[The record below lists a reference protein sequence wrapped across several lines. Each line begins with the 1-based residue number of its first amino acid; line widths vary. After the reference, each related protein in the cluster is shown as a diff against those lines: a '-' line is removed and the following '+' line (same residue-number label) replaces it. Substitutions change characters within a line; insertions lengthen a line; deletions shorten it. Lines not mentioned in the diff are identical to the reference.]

1 VIRNVMALL
10 VSVLCGAG
18 QGSPAATIDLGP
30 AHLELDQR
38 GLVAG
43 LRFAD
48 GAQWP
53 AATEPAFVL
62 EAGGKR
68 CLPQSVA
75 LSDGR
80 LAVRF
85 DNGATA
91 EFQVMSGNG
100 FAVFRLTK
108 LQPSEG
114 STRVRLFSLAAP
126 AGARIAGTLNAAA
139 LEGRVAAVMAAEP
152 NVYASHGQS
161 GGSKADRPGCR
172 HEFVR
177 CEESKAGR
185 HAARFTA
192 SCDDKPG
199 GWSMR
204 GKSFP
209 RPLDLRACKAI
220 RAWVHGDGKG
230 QALKIQLYDGEG
242 GYRDN
247 YLPIDFQG
255 WRQVTLT
262 DSPINTVRYDRV
274 TTLNFY
280 YNGIPAGQT
289 VACLIDQVEA
299 ICEREGREHVEL
311 LEDFEAED
319 SPLWSSPVIVLRAE
333 VGARPVSA
341 AEVSASKRQ
350 EPPKLDLSP
359 LPAFGVIACPEG
371 ELMETI
377 ERLEVAAGMPSPR
390 PGGVWNKKSPW
401 TKRSYFFL
409 TDFRESQFDEALA
422 IARRGGFH
430 TILLGQESWSL
441 GTGHYEINR
450 ERFPDGLEGLKRTLL
465 RFQQAGFRVGLHFL
479 SASIYPP
486 DPYITPVPDPRL
498 VKGATVTL
506 AADVD
511 EKAAFLPV
519 AAAPE
524 GFPAEDGGYMGDGTV
539 LQVGDE
545 LIWYG
550 ARSMASPFGFGECRR
565 GHLGTKPAA
574 HKRGDRVAHLRRS
587 YGYHM
592 YDMDMSLLDE
602 VAGHFAKVANA
613 CGIEMI
619 YFDGSERLQGD
630 HWYYNAR
637 MHKAFYDK
645 LANKDTFLQGSSYSH
660 YSWHLMSRS
669 ASADGHGD
677 LKGYLDERS
686 GWFNALSRDGMPLD
700 IGWYYVYDPAVTA
713 DQFEYILQRCVG
725 FNSSISVQTNPTQ
738 LRAHPEAGRIFDLV
752 HLYDQLRHSGQVSD
766 ATQALL
772 REPKREYRYLDDP
785 PRLRRIQY
793 GPWEDG
799 PIAREEPLA
808 GDGAV
813 LGFDLRCGG
822 LTRPGPAYESAEA
835 VMLESFDDLAPYR
848 NGPAEGPVTEVTTDA
863 IGGCLP
869 GVTQS
874 LSLAPGEGPTGG
886 TCGRYTATSTL
897 PGPDGWSA
905 AGRQFDPPLDLS
917 FHQAI
922 GFWLKGDGNGGAF
935 KLQLQGGG
943 ATDYYITNDFTEWR
957 YVQVLR
963 PTEPQPSL
971 VDYSQITGLMFYYNG
986 LPGQTTA
993 TCLVDDVKALAAV
1006 DAAELRNPVLT
1017 VGDAR
1022 VEVPITLSEG
1032 DRLLCIPGAPAEVI
1046 RPGTQERTRLDVF
1059 VGVPLAGPSQVT
1071 LSSAEAATGGMR
1083 VRLIQDLPEE
1093 LALPRVAR

>member
-1 VIRNVMALL
+1 MMTTTLCAVLMPAVLPVGAFSIAWDTGQLALDE
-10 VSVLCGAG
+10 
-18 QGSPAATIDLGP
+18 T
-30 AHLELDQR
+30 
-38 GLVAG
+38 
-43 LRFAD
+43 
-48 GAQWP
+48 
-53 AATEPAFVL
+53 
-62 EAGGKR
+62 
-68 CLPQSVA
+68 
-75 LSDGR
+75 
-80 LAVRF
+80 
-85 DNGATA
+85 
-91 EFQVMSGNG
+91 
-100 FAVFRLTK
+100 
-108 LQPSEG
+108 
-114 STRVRLFSLAAP
+114 
-126 AGARIAGTLNAAA
+126 
-139 LEGRVAAVMAAEP
+139 GRVAALTGAPWGGPSLAVAGTPLCQIETDKGTLLPTSAKLDGDALEVGFDGGVALRFRVTPGHGHALFELTELRGLEPASVRTLSLCVLAIEGLSRTGGVIGACYSDDFAVAVMGTHI
-152 NVYASHGQS
+152 NVRQTVEGPS
-161 GGSKADRPGCR
+161 GANGT
-172 HEFVR
+172 V
-177 CEESKAGR
+177 
-185 HAARFTA
+185 T
-192 SCDDKPG
+192 
-199 GWSMR
+199 
-204 GKSFP
+204 
-209 RPLDLRACKAI
+209 LRADTVAE
-220 RAWVHGDGKG
+220 HG
-230 QALKIQLYDGEG
+230 IQ
-242 GYRDN
+242 
-247 YLPIDFQG
+247 
-255 WRQVTLT
+255 
-262 DSPINTVRYDRV
+262 
-274 TTLNFY
+274 
-280 YNGIPAGQT
+280 PAGFG
-289 VACLIDQVEA
+289 LIAIPKDQ
-299 ICEREGREHVEL
+299 
-311 LEDFEAED
+311 
-319 SPLWSSPVIVLRAE
+319 
-333 VGARPVSA
+333 
-341 AEVSASKRQ
+341 
-350 EPPKLDLSP
+350 
-359 LPAFGVIACPEG
+359 LPAAIEAL
-371 ELMETI
+371 EL
-377 ERLEVAAGMPSPR
+377 AAGLPSPH
-390 PGGVWNKKSPW
+390 PGGVWSKLSPY
-401 TKRSYFFL
+401 TKESYLFI
-409 TDFRESQFDEALA
+409 TGMHESEVDLVIEWAK
-422 IARRGGFH
+422 RGGF
-430 TILLGQESWSL
+430 TTVLIGGDWSR
-441 GTGHYEINR
+441 THGHHEINTA
-450 ERFPDGLEGLKRTLL
+450 EYPDGLPSLQRAARKLKDAGL
-465 RFQQAGFRVGLHFL
+465 RVGLHFL
-479 SASIYPP
+479 GAAVYL
-486 DPYITPVPDPRL
+486 DDAYVTPVPDDRL
-498 VKGATVTL
+498 VVDARLTL

-511 EKAAFLPV
+511 
-519 AAAPE
+519 AAADFIPTTE
-524 GFPAEDGGYMGDGTV
+524 PPSSFAAEDGGYMGKGLYV
-539 LQVGDE
+539 RIGDE
-545 LIWYG
+545 IIQYTSLKLDEPYG
-550 ARSMASPFGFGECRR
+550 LTGCQRGALGTQAAAHAAGGEV
-565 GHLGTKPAA
+565 GHLF
-574 HKRGDRVAHLRRS
+574 RS
-587 YGYHM
+587 YGYFL
-592 YDMDMSLLDE
+592 YDLDSTLAEE
-602 VAGHFAKVANA
+602 VIGNVCRVANA
-613 CGIEMI
+613 IEADML
-619 YFDGSERLQGD
+619 YFDGSELLQGD
-630 HWYYNAR
+630 HWYYNA
-637 MHKAFYDK
+637 K
-645 LANKDTFLQGSSYSH
+645 LQSMYYERLNNKDTFLQGSSYSS
-660 YSWHLMSRS
+660 YSWHLISRT

-677 LKGYLDERS
+677 VKGYLDERTPAFA
-686 GWFNALSRDGMPLD
+686 WYDANLMPLD

>member
-1 VIRNVMALL
+1 MGIFLTAVWALSGSV
-10 VSVLCGAG
+10 VSAG
-18 QGSPAATIDLGP
+18 FDCETAR
-30 AHLELDQR
+30 LELDDAGCVMSLSDPASGR
-38 GLVAG
+38 ELAVAG
-43 LRFAD
+43 RPLCQVETPEGILLPEQMTLDGDIARFVFPEGVRLSYQVTSGSGYLLFRLLEATGVDEADVTAIVHCALRLQGLRTLGDPMNAYFDDDHAVAVM
-48 GAQWP
+48 GTELNVHGHAWAVEEGVAELR
-53 AATEPAFVL
+53 AATYPQYGLMPASFGIV
-62 EAGGKR
+62 
-68 CLPQSVA
+68 VA
-75 LSDGR
+75 PR
-80 LAVRF
+80 AQF
-85 DNGATA
+85 EQT
-91 EFQVMSGNG
+91 
-100 FAVFRLTK
+100 
-108 LQPSEG
+108 
-114 STRVRLFSLAAP
+114 
-126 AGARIAGTLNAAA
+126 I
-139 LEGRVAAVMAAEP
+139 
-152 NVYASHGQS
+152 
-161 GGSKADRPGCR
+161 
-172 HEFVR
+172 
-177 CEESKAGR
+177 
-185 HAARFTA
+185 ARF
-192 SCDDKPG
+192 
-199 GWSMR
+199 
-204 GKSFP
+204 
-209 RPLDLRACKAI
+209 
-220 RAWVHGDGKG
+220 
-230 QALKIQLYDGEG
+230 
-242 GYRDN
+242 
-247 YLPIDFQG
+247 
-255 WRQVTLT
+255 
-262 DSPINTVRYDRV
+262 
-274 TTLNFY
+274 
-280 YNGIPAGQT
+280 
-289 VACLIDQVEA
+289 
-299 ICEREGREHVEL
+299 
-311 LEDFEAED
+311 
-319 SPLWSSPVIVLRAE
+319 
-333 VGARPVSA
+333 
-341 AEVSASKRQ
+341 
-350 EPPKLDLSP
+350 
-359 LPAFGVIACPEG
+359 
-371 ELMETI
+371 
-377 ERLEVAAGMPSPR
+377 EVAAGLPSPR
-390 PGGVWNKKSPW
+390 PGGEWGKASSLAE
-401 TKRSYFFL
+401 RSYLFITAL
-409 TDFRESQFDEALA
+409 REDDVEDVIRWAH
-422 IARRGGFH
+422 RGGFG
-430 TILLGQESWSL
+430 TVLIGGDWSRSH
-441 GTGHYEINR
+441 GHHEINTAH
-450 ERFPDGLEGLKRTLL
+450 FPDGLASFQRACRRLHDAGL
-465 RFQQAGFRVGLHFL
+465 RVGLHFL
-479 SASIYPP
+479 AAAVYLD
-486 DPYITPVPDPRL
+486 DPYVTPVPDRRL
-498 VKGATVTL
+498 VIDARGALGEAIDGEADFVPL
-506 AADVD
+506 AEPPA
-511 EKAAFLPV
+511 EFA
-519 AAAPE
+519 
-524 GFPAEDGGYMGDGTV
+524 AEDGGYMGRGTYVRIGDEIVQYSALSLEPPYGLLGCVRGALGTV
-539 LQVGDE
+539 
-545 LIWYG
+545 
-550 ARSMASPFGFGECRR
+550 ASAHPAGQAVE
-565 GHLGTKPAA
+565 HL
-574 HKRGDRVAHLRRS
+574 HRS
-587 YGYHM
+587 YGYFL
-592 YDMDMSLLDE
+592 YDLDSDLADE
-602 VAGHFAKVANA
+602 VIGNVCRVANA
-613 CGIEMI
+613 IEADML
-619 YFDGSERLQGD
+619 YFDGSELLQGD
-630 HWYYNAR
+630 HWYYNA
-637 MHKAFYDK
+637 K
-645 LANKDTFLQGSSYSH
+645 LQSMYYERLNNKDTFLQGSSYSS
-660 YSWHLMSRS
+660 YSWHLISRT

-677 LKGYLDERS
+677 VKGYLDERTPAFA
-686 GWFNALSRDGMPLD
+686 WYDANLMPLD